1 MIIAGIQKLKMEFG
15 GSLLFDDVSFDIGE
29 RDFVGLIGANGT
41 GKTTLF
47 KIITGQL
54 EPTDGAV
61 FISKN
66 TKIGYLEQHACAGS
80 VRTVYD
86 EALTSFSDV
95 IVTEIELE
103 KIARQLEAGDGDR
116 DSLIERQAQL
126 QEDFASR
133 EGLTYRSRTASA
145 LTGLG
150 FGRDEFD
157 LTCDKLSGGQ
167 RSKLAMCKLLLS
179 GADLLLLDE
188 PTNHLDIAGT
198 EWLESYLQAYKG
210 SVLVISHDRYFL
222 DKICNK
228 TVELSNKRAYSFKG
242 NYSAYSAAREERLE
256 TELRHYKNQ
265 LAEIKRIEG
274 IIEQQRSF
282 ARERNF
288 ITAESKRKMLERKKA
303 ELVVPERALSKIR
316 IKFTPECETG
326 NDVLFTDSL
335 SKSFGDK
342 RLFSNGTMQVYKN
355 DRAFIIGANGCG
367 KTTLLRILTK
377 QMSADSG
384 SFSFGANVKVG
395 YFDQSLESLRGGKTV
410 IDEIWDEHRS
420 FTETKVRNY
429 LSLFLFRG
437 DDVFKNVDS
446 LSGGEKAKL
455 CLLKLMLSGANVLLL
470 DEPTNHLDIP
480 SREVLENALAEF
492 EGTIIAVSHDRYFIN
507 KLATGIFR
515 VTPDG
520 FEKFDGDYDAYCES
534 VLNAPVRKQESA
546 PAKVNS
552 YKLRK
557 ERESEINR
565 LKGKIK
571 RGEAEIDRLDGE
583 ISKANEE
590 LSSPETAADYQ
601 RVMELT
607 DLIEELTG
615 TQSALLD
622 EWENMNKRLAQLMEE
637 SENETK

>member
-1 MIIAGIQKLKMEFG
+1 MIIAGIQKLRMEFG
-15 GSLLFDDVSFDIGE
+15 GNLLFDDVSFDIGE
-29 RDFVGLIGANGT
+29 RDSVGLIGANGT
-41 GKTTLF
+41 GKTTIF

-86 EALTSFSDV
+86 EALTSFTPL
-95 IVTEIELE
+95 IEAEIEIEKLSRLLE
-103 KIARQLEAGDGDR
+103 SNPQNR
-116 DSLIERQAQL
+116 DELILRQAEL
-126 QEDFASR
+126 QEKFAADG
-133 EGLTYRSRTASA
+133 GLTYKSRIASA

-150 FGRDEFD
+150 FAREEFT

-167 RSKLAMCKLLLS
+167 RSKLSMCKLLLS

-198 EWLESYLQAYKG
+198 EWLENYLQAYKG

-228 TVELSNKRAYSFKG
+228 TVELANKRAYSAAV
-242 NYSAYSAAREERLE
+242 NYSGYAKLREERIE
-256 TELRHYKNQ
+256 TERRHYENQ
-265 LAEIKRIEG
+265 MAEIKRIEG

-288 ITAESKRKMLERKKA
+288 ITAESKRKMLEKKKA
-303 ELVVPERALSKIR
+303 ELVEPEKPLSKIR

-326 NDVLFTDSL
+326 NDVLFIDSL
-335 SKSFGDK
+335 AKSFGDK
-342 RLFSNGTMQVYKN
+342 VLFRNGTLQVYKN

-377 QMSADSG
+377 QMSADCG
-384 SFSFGANVKVG
+384 SFSFGANVRTG

-410 IDEIWDEHRS
+410 LDEIWDEHRL

-437 DDVFKNVDS
+437 DDVFKSVDS

-480 SREVLENALAEF
+480 SREVLEAALADF

-507 KLATGIFR
+507 KLSNKIFR
-515 VTPDG
+515 ITPEG
-520 FEKFDGDYDAYCES
+520 FEKFDGDYDAYCEI
-534 VLNAPVRKQESA
+534 VLNEPAVKKETAAP
-546 PAKVNS
+546 KVNS

-565 LKGKIK
+565 LSGKIK
-571 RGEAEIDRLDGE
+571 RTEAEIDRLDGE
-583 ISKANEE
+583 ITAANGI
-590 LSSPETAADYQ
+590 LSSPETAVDYEK
-601 RVMELT
+601 VIELT
-607 DLIEELTG
+607 AKIEELTASQ
-615 TQSALLD
+615 TALLS
-622 EWENMNKRLAQLMEE
+622 EWEEMSARFAELT
-637 SENETK
+637 ETGEQGG

>member
-15 GSLLFDDVSFDIGE
+15 GNLLFDDVSFDIGE

-41 GKTTLF
+41 GKTTIF

-86 EALTSFSDV
+86 EALTSFTPL
-95 IVTEIELE
+95 IEAEIEIEKLSRLLE
-103 KIARQLEAGDGDR
+103 SNPQNR
-116 DSLIERQAQL
+116 DELILKQAEL
-126 QEDFASR
+126 QEKFAADG
-133 EGLTYRSRTASA
+133 GLTYKSRTASA

-150 FGRDEFD
+150 FAREEFT

-167 RSKLAMCKLLLS
+167 RSKLSMCKLLLS

-198 EWLESYLQAYKG
+198 EWLENYLQAYKG

-228 TVELSNKRAYSFKG
+228 TVELANKRAYSAAV
-242 NYSAYSAAREERLE
+242 NYSGYAKLREERIE
-256 TELRHYKNQ
+256 TERRHYENQ
-265 LAEIKRIEG
+265 MAEIKRIEG

-288 ITAESKRKMLERKKA
+288 ITAESKRKMLEKKKA
-303 ELVVPERALSKIR
+303 ELVEPEKPLSKIR
-316 IKFTPECETG
+316 IKFTPESETG

-335 SKSFGDK
+335 AKSFGDK
-342 RLFSNGTMQVYKN
+342 VLFRNGTLQVYKN
-355 DRAFIIGANGCG
+355 DKAFIIGANGCG

-384 SFSFGANVKVG
+384 SFSVGANVRAG
-395 YFDQSLESLRGGKTV
+395 YFDQSLESLRGGKSV
-410 IDEIWDEHRS
+410 LDEIWDEHRL

-437 DDVFKNVDS
+437 DDVFKSVDS

-480 SREVLENALAEF
+480 SREVLEAALADF

-507 KLATGIFR
+507 KLSNKIFR
-515 VTPDG
+515 ITPEG
-520 FEKFDGDYDAYCES
+520 FEKFDGDYDTYCDI
-534 VLNAPVRKQESA
+534 VLNEPAVKNEAAAPKI
-546 PAKVNS
+546 NS

-565 LKGKIK
+565 LRGKIK
-571 RGEAEIDRLDGE
+571 RTEAAIDRLDGE
-583 ISKANEE
+583 I
-590 LSSPETAADYQ
+590 TAANGILY
-601 RVMELT
+601 
-607 DLIEELTG
+607 
-615 TQSALLD
+615 
-622 EWENMNKRLAQLMEE
+622 
-637 SENETK
+637 

>member
-1 MIIAGIQKLKMEFG
+1 MIIAGIQKLRMEFG
-15 GSLLFDDVSFDIGE
+15 GNLLFDDVSFDIGE

-41 GKTTLF
+41 GKTTIF

-86 EALTSFSDV
+86 EALTSFTPL
-95 IVTEIELE
+95 IEAEIEIEKLSRLLE
-103 KIARQLEAGDGDR
+103 SNPRNR
-116 DSLIERQAQL
+116 DELILKQAEL
-126 QEDFASR
+126 QEKFAADG
-133 EGLTYRSRTASA
+133 GLTYKSRTASA

-150 FGRDEFD
+150 FAREEFT

-167 RSKLAMCKLLLS
+167 RSKLSMCKLLLS

-198 EWLESYLQAYKG
+198 EWLENYLQAYKG

-228 TVELSNKRAYSFKG
+228 TVELANKRAYSAAV
-242 NYSAYSAAREERLE
+242 NYSGYAKLREERIE
-256 TELRHYKNQ
+256 TERRHYENQ
-265 LAEIKRIEG
+265 MAEIKRIEG

-288 ITAESKRKMLERKKA
+288 ITAESKRKMLEKKKA
-303 ELVVPERALSKIR
+303 ELVEPEKPLSKIR
-316 IKFTPECETG
+316 IKFTPESETG

-335 SKSFGDK
+335 AKSFGDK
-342 RLFSNGTMQVYKN
+342 VLFRNGTLQVYKN
-355 DRAFIIGANGCG
+355 DKAFIIGANGCG

-384 SFSFGANVKVG
+384 SFSFGANVRVG
-395 YFDQSLESLRGGKTV
+395 YFDQSLESLRGGKSV
-410 IDEIWDEHRS
+410 LDEIWDEHRL

-437 DDVFKNVDS
+437 DDVFKSVDS

-480 SREVLENALAEF
+480 SREVLEAALADF
-492 EGTIIAVSHDRYFIN
+492 DGTIIAVSHDRYFIN
-507 KLATGIFR
+507 KLSNKIFR
-515 VTPDG
+515 ITPEG
-520 FEKFDGDYDAYCES
+520 FEKFDGDYDAYCDI
-534 VLNAPVRKQESA
+534 VLNEPAVKNEAAAP
-546 PAKVNS
+546 KVNS

-565 LKGKIK
+565 LRGKIK
-571 RGEAEIDRLDGE
+571 RTEAEIDRLDGE
-583 ISKANEE
+583 ITAANGI
-590 LSSPETAADYQ
+590 LSLPETAADYEK
-601 RVMELT
+601 VLELT
-607 DLIEELTG
+607 EIIEKLTASQTALLSEWEKMSARLAELT
-615 TQSALLD
+615 
-622 EWENMNKRLAQLMEE
+622 EE
-637 SENETK
+637 

>member
-15 GSLLFDDVSFDIGE
+15 GNLLFDDVSFDIGE

-41 GKTTLF
+41 GKTTIF

-86 EALTSFSDV
+86 EALTSFTPL
-95 IVTEIELE
+95 IEAEIEIEKLSRLLE
-103 KIARQLEAGDGDR
+103 SNPQNR
-116 DSLIERQAQL
+116 DELILKQAEL
-126 QEDFASR
+126 QEKFAADG
-133 EGLTYRSRTASA
+133 GLTYKSRTASA

-150 FGRDEFD
+150 FAREEFT

-167 RSKLAMCKLLLS
+167 RSKLSMCKLLLS

-198 EWLESYLQAYKG
+198 EWLENYLQAYKG

-228 TVELSNKRAYSFKG
+228 TVELANKRAYSAAV
-242 NYSAYSAAREERLE
+242 NYSGYAKLREERIE
-256 TELRHYKNQ
+256 TERRHYENQ
-265 LAEIKRIEG
+265 MAEIKRIEG

-288 ITAESKRKMLERKKA
+288 ITAESKRKMLEKKKA
-303 ELVVPERALSKIR
+303 ELVEPEKPLSKIR
-316 IKFTPECETG
+316 IKFTPESETG

-335 SKSFGDK
+335 AKSFGDK
-342 RLFSNGTMQVYKN
+342 VLFRNGTLQVYKN
-355 DRAFIIGANGCG
+355 DKAFIIGANGCG

-384 SFSFGANVKVG
+384 SFSFGANVRAG
-395 YFDQSLESLRGGKTV
+395 YFDQSLESLRGGKSV
-410 IDEIWDEHRS
+410 LDEIWDEHRL

-437 DDVFKNVDS
+437 DDVFKSVDS

-480 SREVLENALAEF
+480 SREVLEAALADF

-507 KLATGIFR
+507 KLSNKIFR
-515 VTPDG
+515 ITPEG
-520 FEKFDGDYDAYCES
+520 FEKFDGDYDTYCDI
-534 VLNAPVRKQESA
+534 VLNEPAVKNEAAAPKI
-546 PAKVNS
+546 NS

-565 LKGKIK
+565 LRGKIK
-571 RGEAEIDRLDGE
+571 RTEAEIDRLDGE
-583 ISKANEE
+583 ITAANGI
-590 LSSPETAADYQ
+590 LSSPETAADYEK
-601 RVMELT
+601 VIELT
-607 DLIEELTG
+607 AKIEELTAS
-615 TQSALLD
+615 QAVLLS
-622 EWENMNKRLAQLMEE
+622 EWEKMSARLAELTEE
-637 SENETK
+637 